1 MLKREQAPAAF
12 FLIGIQA
19 DKFSDVTDRI
29 YREGH
34 EIGNHTF
41 THPDIS
47 NISKGFMR
55 AVELNLTEQL
65 FASRLGIRTILFR
78 PPYSIDAEPD
88 TEDQVRPLETTQDMG
103 YITIGDKVDPND
115 WRDNPRHSADQIAA
129 DVLAHLPPC
138 AANDI
143 HCGNIILLHDGG
155 GDREQTVL
163 ALPQNHRR
171 RAGKG
176 IEDRSSL
183 RVAGPDP
190 GRCDAAD
197 SFQPALD
204 RALNLFGFALFP
216 LAFNAMTWIFFVGDV
231 LMTGRLVFI
240 GAFAIFDRLWPRRYG
255 SPGDAAHY
263 LPRSRC

>member
-1 MLKREQAPAAF
+1 MARYGSSPDKVAITFDDGPDPEWTPKILDVLKREQAPAAF

-103 YITIGDKVDPND
+103 YITIGDKIDPND

-143 HCGNIILLHDGG
+143 RCGNIILLHDGG

-163 ALPQNHRR
+163 ALPKIIEGVREKGLKIVPLYELLGR
-171 RAGKG
+171 TRA
-176 IEDRSSL
+176 E
-183 RVAGPDP
+183 
-190 GRCDAAD
+190 
-197 SFQPALD
+197 
-204 RALNLFGFALFP
+204 
-216 LAFNAMTWIFFVGDV
+216 
-231 LMTGRLVFI
+231 
-240 GAFAIFDRLWPRRYG
+240 
-255 SPGDAAHY
+255 
-263 LPRSRC
+263 